1 MQINLRITYEDGIAK
16 DVSANAADIVAF
28 ETHFELSIARLEQ
41 NVKLTHL
48 LFLAWHAEKR
58 TGATDKTFEEW
69 LEKVDSIEAKDSK
82 K

>member
-1 MQINLRITYEDGIAK
+1 MQINLQITYNSGETK
-16 DVSANAADIVAF
+16 VVSANAADIVAF

-48 LFLAWHAEKR
+48 LYLAWHAEKR
-58 TGATDKTFEEW
+58 TKATDKSFEEW
-69 LEKVDSIEAKDSK
+69 LETVDGIEAEDSK